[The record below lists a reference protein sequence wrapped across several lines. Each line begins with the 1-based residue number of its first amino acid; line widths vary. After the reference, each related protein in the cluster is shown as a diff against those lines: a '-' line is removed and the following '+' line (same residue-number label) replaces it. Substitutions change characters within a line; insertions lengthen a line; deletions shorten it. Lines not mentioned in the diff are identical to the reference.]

1 MLRLAKYLLTKSKT
15 TKKEHKMKVGIS
27 IFIAVI
33 CFLVLNS
40 IIPTKEEAD
49 IYNSTIRLHVIANSD
64 SERDQEVKL
73 LVRDAILER
82 MQEYTANSKE
92 QAIEIINADKENLQ
106 KIATQ
111 CLKNEGMAHSV
122 CIELT
127 EESYPTKE
135 YEDFSLP
142 AGVYTSLKVIIGNGE
157 GQNWWCVL
165 YPPLCTT
172 VALDYESDA
181 SIQAGLTKDQY
192 NLITGSSGEYKIKLK
207 LLEIASRAFGFEY

>member
-1 MLRLAKYLLTKSKT
+1 
-15 TKKEHKMKVGIS
+15 MKVGIS

-33 CFLVLNS
+33 CFLVLTS

-64 SERDQEVKL
+64 SERDQSIKL
-73 LVRDAILER
+73 LVRDAILKR
-82 MQEYTANSKE
+82 MQDYTATTKE
-92 QAIEIINADKENLQ
+92 QAIELINSDKENLQ

-111 CLKNEGMAHSV
+111 CLKKEGINHPIT
-122 CIELT
+122 IELT
-127 EESYPTKE
+127 EESYPTKD
-135 YEDFSLP
+135 YEDFTLP

-165 YPPLCTT
+165 YPPLCTS
-172 VALDYESDA
+172 VALDYEDDA

-207 LLEIASRAFGFEY
+207 LLEIASRAFGFDY